1 MRKALD
7 LLVGLAVF
15 AVFFF
20 VAYQAFAQPA
30 TAVTNPEQCRA
41 VCLTSFSNGFENTE
55 ANLASILP
63 AANQNDRP
71 LLEAC
76 IKKSFC
82 MSTAETCKQLCTQAL
97 TSKLDDTQKK
107 SLRVCVQ
114 DKLCP
119 GYKSPAAL

>member
-7 LLVGLAVF
+7 LLVGLAVVTALVF
-15 AVFFF
+15 A
-20 VAYQAFAQPA
+20 AYQAFAQPA
-30 TAVTNPEQCRA
+30 ITNPEQCRA
-41 VCLTSFSNGFENTE
+41 VCFTSFSNGFENTE
-55 ANLASILP
+55 ANLARILP

-82 MSTAETCKQLCTQAL
+82 LSTAETCKQLCTQAL

-107 SLRVCVQ
+107 GLRVCVQ

-119 GYKSPAAL
+119 GYNLPARL